1 MSDDALPPGGSPP
14 GPSRRAGSPP
24 PPIPPPTVPLPT
36 VPPPSAHEALYGAL
50 VRDLARRRGVV
61 VVSKRDSRLCR
72 LLDRALRLVTL
83 GGQDRFLSDYVTTLG
98 RRVYVPD
105 GWDGVPAGH
114 RYTVL
119 RHEAVHVEQ
128 FRRWTW
134 PGMVL
139 LYVLL
144 PLPMGFAAGRAWLEW
159 QGYRETLTATWQLYG
174 PEAARSQ
181 ALRDDIVARFTGPDY
196 GWMWARGTMIEAA
209 IVRHLGRLAANPPA
223 PLKVPAL

>member
-1 MSDDALPPGGSPP
+1 MSD
-14 GPSRRAGSPP
+14 GPRHAGR
-24 PPIPPPTVPLPT
+24 PPIPPA
-36 VPPPSAHEALYGAL
+36 SAHEALYDEL
-50 VRDLARRRGVV
+50 VRTLARRRGVIV
-61 VVSKRDSRLCR
+61 LSKRDSRLCR
-72 LLDRALRLVTL
+72 LLDRALRWVTL
-83 GGQDRFLSDYVTTLG
+83 GGQDRFLSEYVTTLG

-105 GWDGVPAGH
+105 GWEDVPAGH

-139 LYVLL
+139 LYLLL
-144 PLPMGFAAGRAWLEW
+144 PLPVGFAAGRAWLEW

-174 PEAARSQ
+174 PQAARSR

-196 GWMWARGTMIEAA
+196 GWMWVRGTMVRAA
-209 IVRHLGRLAANPPA
+209 IARHLRRLAAHPPA
-223 PLKVPAL
+223 PIEVAAP